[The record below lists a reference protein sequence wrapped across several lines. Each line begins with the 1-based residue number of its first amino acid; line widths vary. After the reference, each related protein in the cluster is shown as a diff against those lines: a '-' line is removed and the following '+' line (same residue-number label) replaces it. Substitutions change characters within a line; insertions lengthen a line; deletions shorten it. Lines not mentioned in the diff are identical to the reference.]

1 MGCAL
6 VGTLTPHFCSE
17 VRDWE
22 IGGWSRKTT
31 PRASLTERF
40 RVLRVKK

>member
-22 IGGWSRKTT
+22 IGGRSRKTT

>member
-22 IGGWSRKTT
+22 IGGQSRKTT